1 MPLDEKALKQEEAL
15 HDKLVQKHPVLFRQ
29 HRDRQKH
36 TPFSHFGFQIGAGWL
51 SIIDGLA
58 TSIED
63 LCSDGIADLEVIQV
77 KEKFGGLRFYYGFA
91 KTSNIDQ
98 ETKKQIEQL
107 VKKAE
112 DRCLNT
118 CEACGEP
125 GQLRKGNWL
134 RVLCDT
140 HHQQQQGA

>member
-1 MPLDEKALKQEEAL
+1 MSIDEKTLKQEKL
-15 HDKLVQKHPVLFRQ
+15 HDQLVQKHPVLFSQ
-29 HRDRQKH
+29 HRSGQKH
-36 TPFSHFGFQIGAGWL
+36 TPFSHSGFQIGAGWL
-51 SIIDGLA
+51 NIIDNLA
-58 TSIED
+58 TSIEK
-63 LCSDGIADLEVIQV
+63 LCPDDVASIEVIQV

-98 ETKKQIEQL
+98 ETKNQIEQL

-140 HHQQQQGA
+140 HHQQQQDA